1 MRKGFLLGVA
11 LATLSLLPVGAN
23 AADML
28 TGDQIRS
35 LVSGN
40 TVQGNMEAS
49 GAYTEFYAEDGTIK
63 GKDYT
68 GAWNID
74 GDNMCFQYGS
84 DPVACWQVAK
94 DGDQVQWI
102 KEGKV
107 DGTGTV
113 VSGNPNN
120 F

>member
-1 MRKGFLLGVA
+1 LEELMRKGFLLSVF
-11 LATLSLLPVGAN
+11 LAAWLSPAGAG

-40 TVQGNMEAS
+40 TVQGNMEAA

-63 GKDYT
+63 GNGYT

-74 GDNMCFQYGS
+74 GDSMCFQYGS
-84 DPVACWQVAK
+84 DPPRKATRC
-94 DGDQVQWI
+94 
-102 KEGKV
+102 
-107 DGTGTV
+107 
-113 VSGNPNN
+113 SGSRKARLTARAPWSRAIRTISSR
-120 F
+120 

>member
-1 MRKGFLLGVA
+1 MRKGFLLSVA
-11 LATLSLLPVGAN
+11 LAASLLPL
-23 AADML
+23 AAQAGDML
-28 TGDQIRS
+28 TGDQIRT

-40 TVQGNMEAS
+40 TVQGDMQAT
-49 GAYTEFYAEDGTIK
+49 GVYTEFYADDGTIK

-68 GAWNID
+68 GVWSID

-84 DPVACWQVAK
+84 DPASCWQVAK
-94 DGDQVQWI
+94 EGEQVQWV
-102 KEGKV
+102 KDGKV

-113 VSGNPNN
+113 VPGNPNN